1 MTSATADCMRIQH
14 KLAYLMTLLNF
25 SWWDTTVHIMQRLM
39 HKFHVG
45 KFFHG
50 EATYVTPWSQLFCSL
65 CVHSAV
71 GAAAMPRNIMQHYV
85 HRNACGA

>member
-50 EATYVTPWSQLFCSL
+50 EATYVTPL
-65 CVHSAV
+65 VTAV
-71 GAAAMPRNIMQHYV
+71 LQPLRPL
-85 HRNACGA
+85 RSRCGRYAP